1 MVFIDKY
8 FVRSIYIKKESMKS
22 YLYKTKEG
30 AEKASKELGCEGSHK
45 HKRKTFMPCKTHKE
59 FLDVTQTS
67 KPEGEMDEIIDYD
80 GNMLNSKIPILD
92 PNVSADGNTTMDK
105 TVAMARI
112 TQDPLTRGYRTY
124 YGESIEKKEVS
135 EEDMEDAFGYD
146 ETKFIDADETINF
159 FMDELGFD
167 EDDAKGRSEEMGKDP
182 KLDDSSEFKGK
193 KNFVMKG
200 RLTEKGKVLSKEDL
214 IKMADDMLVSKS
226 EDKDL
231 KIDRKLSPILV
242 RNIKALKKL
251 ALLDGISTSELV
263 KILKNE

>member
-1 MVFIDKY
+1 
-8 FVRSIYIKKESMKS
+8 
-22 YLYKTKEG
+22 
-30 AEKASKELGCEGSHK
+30 
-45 HKRKTFMPCKTHKE
+45 MPCKTHKE

-80 GNMLNSKIPILD
+80 GTMLNSKIPILD

-146 ETKFIDADETINF
+146 ETKFMDADETIDF

>member
-1 MVFIDKY
+1 
-8 FVRSIYIKKESMKS
+8 
-22 YLYKTKEG
+22 
-30 AEKASKELGCEGSHK
+30 
-45 HKRKTFMPCKTHKE
+45 MPCKTHKE
-59 FLDVTQTS
+59 FLNVTQTS

-80 GNMLNSKIPILD
+80 GTMLNSKIPILD
-92 PNVSADGNTTMDK
+92 PTVSADGNTTMDK

-124 YGESIEKKEVS
+124 YGESIEKREVS

-146 ETKFIDADETINF
+146 ETKFMDADETIDF

>member
-1 MVFIDKY
+1 
-8 FVRSIYIKKESMKS
+8 
-22 YLYKTKEG
+22 
-30 AEKASKELGCEGSHK
+30 
-45 HKRKTFMPCKTHKE
+45 MPCKTHKE
-59 FLDVTQTS
+59 FLDATQTS
-67 KPEGEMDEIIDYD
+67 KPDGEMDEIIDYD
-80 GNMLNSKIPILD
+80 GTMLNSKIPILD

-124 YGESIEKKEVS
+124 YGESIEKREVS

-146 ETKFIDADETINF
+146 ETKFMDADETIDF

-182 KLDDSSEFKGK
+182 KLDDSSEFKDK

>member
-1 MVFIDKY
+1 
-8 FVRSIYIKKESMKS
+8 
-22 YLYKTKEG
+22 
-30 AEKASKELGCEGSHK
+30 
-45 HKRKTFMPCKTHKE
+45 MPCKTHKE

-80 GNMLNSKIPILD
+80 GTMLNSKIPILD

-146 ETKFIDADETINF
+146 ETKFMDADETINF

>member
-1 MVFIDKY
+1 M
-8 FVRSIYIKKESMKS
+8 
-22 YLYKTKEG
+22 
-30 AEKASKELGCEGSHK
+30 
-45 HKRKTFMPCKTHKE
+45 
-59 FLDVTQTS
+59 
-67 KPEGEMDEIIDYD
+67 
-80 GNMLNSKIPILD
+80 
-92 PNVSADGNTTMDK
+92 
-105 TVAMARI
+105 
-112 TQDPLTRGYRTY
+112 
-124 YGESIEKKEVS
+124 
-135 EEDMEDAFGYD
+135 
-146 ETKFIDADETINF
+146 DADETIDF

>member
-1 MVFIDKY
+1 
-8 FVRSIYIKKESMKS
+8 
-22 YLYKTKEG
+22 
-30 AEKASKELGCEGSHK
+30 
-45 HKRKTFMPCKTHKE
+45 
-59 FLDVTQTS
+59 
-67 KPEGEMDEIIDYD
+67 
-80 GNMLNSKIPILD
+80 
-92 PNVSADGNTTMDK
+92 
-105 TVAMARI
+105 
-112 TQDPLTRGYRTY
+112 
-124 YGESIEKKEVS
+124 
-135 EEDMEDAFGYD
+135 MEDAFGYD
-146 ETKFIDADETINF
+146 ETKFMDADETINF

>member
-8 FVRSIYIKKESMKS
+8 FVRSIYIKKEPMKS
-22 YLYKTKEG
+22 YLYKTEEG
-30 AEKASKELGCEGSHK
+30 AEKAAKELGCEGTHK

-59 FLDVTQTS
+59 FLSITKDST
-67 KPEGEMDEIIDYD
+67 PEGEIDELIDYD
-80 GNMLNSKIPILD
+80 GTMLNSKIPILD
-92 PNVSADGNTTMDK
+92 PNVSAKGDETMDK

-112 TQDPLTRGYRTY
+112 TQDPLTRGYRVY
-124 YGESIEKKEVS
+124 YGESVEGREIS

-146 ETKFIDADETINF
+146 ETKYMDADETIDF

-167 EDDAKGRSEEMGKDP
+167 EDDAKGRAEEMGKDS
-182 KLDDSSEFKGK
+182 KLDDSSEFKNK

-200 RLTEKGKVLSKEDL
+200 RLTEKGKFLSKEEL
-214 IKMADDMLVSKS
+214 LKMADDVLVSKS

-231 KIDRKLSPILV
+231 KIDKKVSPILL

-251 ALLDGISTSELV
+251 ANLEGISVVELI

>member
-22 YLYKTKEG
+22 YLYKTVEG

-45 HKRKTFMPCKTHKE
+45 HKRKTFMPCESHKE
-59 FLDVTQTS
+59 FLTKTKNNQ
-67 KPEGEMDEIIDYD
+67 PEGEMDEIIDYD
-80 GNMLNSKIPILD
+80 GTMLNSKIPILD
-92 PNVSADGNTTMDK
+92 PTVSADGNTTMDK

-124 YGESIEKKEVS
+124 YGESVEKREVS

-146 ETKFIDADETINF
+146 ETKFMDADETIDF
-159 FMDELGFD
+159 FIDELGFD
-167 EDDAKGRSEEMGKDP
+167 EDDAKGRAEEMGKDP
-182 KLDDSSEFKGK
+182 KLDDSSEFKK
-193 KNFVMKG
+193 KKDFVMKG

-251 ALLDGISTSELV
+251 ALLDGIATSELV